1 VSKVF
6 LTKVVSRV
14 SNSLDT
20 PTSASLDGKVSVEQ
34 YISETIHILNGSR
47 FWVKIQCPTHLCDCS
62 LAQCDDL
69 PLPDSPHN
77 PTKIF
82 KKMLIAK
89 KKVLFLECL
98 KTIS

>member
-1 VSKVF
+1 M
-6 LTKVVSRV
+6 VVSGA

-20 PTSASLDGKVSVEQ
+20 PIFASLDGKVSVEQ
-34 YISETIHILNGSR
+34 YISEMIHIPNGLR
-47 FWVKIQCPTHLCDCS
+47 FWVKMQCPTHLCDCS

-69 PLPDSPHN
+69 PLPVPDSPHN